1 MSLLLPIKDHHS
13 ERRLFFS
20 RVILSIVIAIILLGF
35 VIGRLVQLQVFDH
48 EQFAEK
54 SQGNRIRIEAVPPIR
69 GLVFDREGRVI
80 AENLPAYQLELI
92 PEQVDDI
99 DDTLERLAAIMLIE
113 PDDIPRYKELSR
125 RGLRFKPLT
134 LKFRLSDE
142 EIANFAIQRP
152 RFPGVDF
159 QPRLV
164 RHYPHGDVAAHT
176 VGYVGA
182 LSSSDL
188 QELDPARYAG
198 TSHTGKTGVEGSFE
212 TDLHGDPGYRH
223 VITNARGRQ
232 VPASTTELLNS
243 LPLDQTPGPGAN
255 VYLSLDL
262 DLQRLATEA
271 LRGKRGAIVAL
282 DPWSGEILAL
292 VSAPSFD
299 PNLFAVGMTTAQYS
313 DLRDNPD
320 RPLFNRA
327 VSGTYPP
334 GSTIKPMLALAALE
348 TGATN
353 LTRKSICIGYFT
365 LPDSEHRYR
374 DWKPGGHGAVDI
386 HDAIEQSCDVYF
398 YEISQEIGIDNMHD
412 FLTRFGL
419 GSETH
424 LDISGENP
432 GLVPS
437 RKWKR
442 EYFTDRD
449 NQRWYHGETVIASI
463 GQGFMLATPL
473 QLAAAA
479 GAIAT
484 RGIRYEPHLVAAIE
498 DPVSGERYLTR
509 PERLDDVEI
518 SDDFYWDTIISA
530 MHDVMQGPKGTARA
544 IGVGAP
550 YEMAG
555 KSGTSQVVSIG
566 QDEEYDEEE
575 IDERLRDHA
584 LFVSFAPL
592 ENPRIAVAVVVENGS
607 SGSRVAAPIARAI
620 MDEYLGFGGDAPN

>member
-164 RHYPHGDVAAHT
+164 RHYPHGDIAAHT

-188 QELDPARYAG
+188 QALDPARYAG

-212 TDLHGDPGYRH
+212 ANLHGDAGYRH

-299 PNLFAVGMTTAQYS
+299 PNLFAVGMTIAQYS

-398 YEISQEIGIDNMHD
+398 YEISQKIGIDNMHD

-555 KSGTSQVVSIG
+555 KSGTSQVISIG

-607 SGSRVAAPIARAI
+607 SGSRVAGPIARAI